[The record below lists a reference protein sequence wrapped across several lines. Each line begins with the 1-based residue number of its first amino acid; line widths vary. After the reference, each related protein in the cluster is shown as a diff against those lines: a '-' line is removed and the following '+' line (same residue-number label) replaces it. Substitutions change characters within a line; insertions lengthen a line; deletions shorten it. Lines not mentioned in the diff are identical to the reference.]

1 MKRLVTAVLAA
12 TLAMGTSAVF
22 AQASGA
28 MGNDTMSHDT
38 MGKSGMSQDSMS
50 KSTSAA
56 DAILVHAH
64 WSRVWVPGHRVD
76 RFSSSAARPD
86 HPSSGIR

>member
-38 MGKSGMSQDSMS
+38 MGKSGMSHDSMS
-50 KSTSAA
+50 KSGTSH
-56 DAILVHAH
+56 DSMSKSKKMKKHD
-64 WSRVWVPGHRVD
+64 STGM
-76 RFSSSAARPD
+76 D
-86 HPSSGIR
+86 HPASGTMAQ